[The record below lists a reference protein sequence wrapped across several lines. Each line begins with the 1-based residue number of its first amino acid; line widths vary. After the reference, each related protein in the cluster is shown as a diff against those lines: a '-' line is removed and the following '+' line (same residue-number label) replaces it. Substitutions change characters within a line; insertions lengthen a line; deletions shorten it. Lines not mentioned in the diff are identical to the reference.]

1 MPLLMV
7 GPLLDLVAPVPNL
20 GSSHIVFSPH
30 NHPPRE
36 CCPTH
41 FLQMRK
47 LKLDATGGEVK

>member
-47 LKLDATGGEVK
+47 LKLDAVGGEVK